1 MIENEQQYETTK
13 YQLAKLESAFARS
26 DAAAQK
32 LDSRLRKA
40 IIAGIESQIE
50 DLRQE
55 LTEYERKVR
64 IKKAVAG

>member
-13 YQLAKLESAFARS
+13 YQLAKLESALARS

-64 IKKAVAG
+64 IKAVAG